1 MLGFIS
7 GKSLQAEAR
16 EALADFA
23 RTCPPPDKARK
34 DKPAPEQKIA
44 ESLASL
50 KQRLAAYA
58 KVQRLSFLGRARL
71 AKALQTEMQAQGYP
85 GDLVSRVVGAV
96 TVSAL
101 VAPERR
107 A

>member
-1 MLGFIS
+1 MFGFIS

-16 EALADFA
+16 AALAEFA
-23 RTCPPPDKARK
+23 RVCPPPDKSRK
-34 DKPAPEQKIA
+34 SKPVAEPKIA
-44 ESLASL
+44 ESLATL

-58 KVQRLSFLGRARL
+58 KTQRLSFLGRARL
-71 AKALQTEMQAQGYP
+71 AKALQSEMQAQGYP

>member
-1 MLGFIS
+1 MFGFAS
-7 GKSLQAEAR
+7 QKSLQAEAR

-23 RTCPPPDKARK
+23 RVCPPPDKAK
-34 DKPAPEQKIA
+34 KGKSVPDPKIA
-44 ESLASL
+44 ESLETL

-58 KVQRLSFLGRARL
+58 KSQRLSFLGRARL
-71 AKALQTEMQAQGYP
+71 ARALQSEMQSHGYP

-96 TVSAL
+96 TVGAL
-101 VAPERR
+101 VAPDRR